1 MYPGCLHT
9 FVDRLSSLFRRAAF
23 CDFEHFEGEKG
34 MYVEASEHRRQ
45 KKKEEV
51 TKNVKTFFEKSKIA
65 HLQNKKFGL

>member
-1 MYPGCLHT
+1 MACFSHFETAP
-9 FVDRLSSLFRRAAF
+9 F

-51 TKNVKTFFEKSKIA
+51 TKNVKTFLKKSKIA

>member
-1 MYPGCLHT
+1 M
-9 FVDRLSSLFRRAAF
+9 AAF

-34 MYVEASEHRRQ
+34 MYVEASEHKRQ

-65 HLQNKKFGL
+65 HLQNGKFGL